1 MHAANLRSNASK
13 MDDFKKKNETK
24 LNPREEQDLID
35 GTSSQ
40 ISSIESTDSPRSIDD
55 TFEKPIAHSRQ
66 NSATSAGTTI
76 MAVIWL
82 VLFSALIAWFSNY
95 LMTKRSAKFNS
106 PGALNQMSALRNS
119 ADKAV
124 LVKIKGQASKPISTP
139 GDEKIVFQFLRATGL
154 TKYSGMAEQRFPQHF
169 SVDTDQGS
177 ILINSSQLAEFV
189 EPKNPSD
196 PAEIIDQLRTPKV
209 LKMLSEGHILKL
221 WTIHEGDEVTAEGQ
235 VVWDDKQKS
244 LVLNAPSL
252 MVAPL
257 SAGLIKLRVKNGPET
272 F

>member
-1 MHAANLRSNASK
+1 
-13 MDDFKKKNETK
+13 MDDFKEKNETK
-24 LNPREEQDLID
+24 LKPQVGEMQDLSN

-40 ISSIESTDSPRSIDD
+40 ISSIESTNLQSSTNDALEQRIP
-55 TFEKPIAHSRQ
+55 HSRQ
-66 NSATSAGTTI
+66 NSATSAGTTV
-76 MAVIWL
+76 MAVLWI
-82 VLFSALIAWFSNY
+82 VLFAALIAWISNY
-95 LMTKRSAKFNS
+95 LTTKRSAEFNS
-106 PGALNQMSALRNS
+106 NGTLNKMSDLKNS
-119 ADKAV
+119 ADRGV
-124 LVKIKGQASKPISTP
+124 LVKIKGLASKPVSTA
-139 GDEKIVFQFLRATGL
+139 GNEKIVFQFLRATGL
-154 TKYSGMAEQRFPQHF
+154 TKYSGLAEERFPQYF

-189 EPKNPSD
+189 EPKNPSN

-209 LKMLSEGHILKL
+209 LKILSEGHRLKL

-235 VVWDDKQKS
+235 VAWDDKQKS